1 MIAMAPMQRTHRG
14 RVACKGARLPNGSWP
29 GSAHAG
35 FSLIE
40 VLVVLVIVSVLALA
54 VSISIVAAGGERQ
67 LTREAE
73 RLQALIDHA
82 CRQAELSGR
91 EIGLRI
97 GTQGYAFLLHG
108 FNGWNP
114 TERKDELRPHD
125 WVAGLRLELL
135 LDGRAVSLTEGDVDS
150 PQLVCFSSGELSPF
164 LLRMELGDVG
174 MRYELSGDL
183 QGSVALR
190 RVEIRP

>member
-1 MIAMAPMQRTHRG
+1 MIAMVPMLRTRRG
-14 RVACKGARLPNGSWP
+14 LARQCRRLPHGGLT
-29 GSAHAG
+29 GSALVG

-82 CRQAELSGR
+82 CRQAELAGR
-91 EIGLRI
+91 EVGLRI

-108 FNGWNP
+108 FDGWV
-114 TERKDELRPHD
+114 TSERKDVLRPHE
-125 WVAGLRLELL
+125 WVAGLRLELV
-135 LDGRAVSLTEGDVDS
+135 LDGRLVSLAEGDAES
-150 PQLVCFSSGELSPF
+150 PQVICFSSGELSPF

-174 MRYELSGDL
+174 MRYELSGDI
-183 QGSVALR
+183 QGNLALG
-190 RVEIRP
+190 RVEIQP